1 MVQREGRI
9 LRRGNENKEIN
20 IYRYIAE
27 GSFDAYSWQ
36 ILETKQRFITQF
48 LLGSSYQRSAYD
60 LEENVLT
67 YAEVKALA
75 LSEPLMKI
83 KAEKENELKTLKLL
97 RTKES
102 EENKRLS
109 DELSQLSSK
118 VFELE
123 SLHSRVS
130 SMASK
135 LKHNE
140 NQYQTELEL
149 QELKTVLTKEFL
161 YGSGGE
167 TEYRVS
173 YFQIVL
179 PENQDE
185 KKPYIILQETDTY
198 QFRRV
203 CETLYMGENSSGN
216 AIRISNFLKNYDKR
230 VKDVQEQIEKAKRRK
245 SDIEAVLSTTST
257 LSGQIKALE
266 DELYVINS
274 RITIDEP
281 EDIVY

>member
-1 MVQREGRI
+1 MIQREGRI
-9 LRRGNENKEIN
+9 LRRGNESEEIN

-36 ILETKQRFITQF
+36 ILETKQCFITQF
-48 LLGSSYQRSAYD
+48 LMGSSYQRSAYD

-109 DELSQLSSK
+109 DELSDLSSRIL
-118 VFELE
+118 ELE
-123 SLHSRVS
+123 LLHSNAS
-130 SMASK
+130 SIANR
-135 LKHNE
+135 LKYNKDT
-140 NQYQTELEL
+140 YQTELEI
-149 QELKTVLTKEFL
+149 QELKTVLTKDFL
-161 YGSGGE
+161 FSASGV
-167 TEYRVS
+167 TEYCVFC
-173 YFQIVL
+173 FQIVL
-179 PENQDE
+179 PETQDE
-185 KKPYIILQETDTY
+185 KKPYIILKETVPY
-198 QFRRV
+198 QFGSI
-203 CETLYMGENSSGN
+203 CETVYMGEKPSGN
-216 AIRISNFLKNYDKR
+216 ATRIANFLKNYDKR
-230 VKDVQEQIEKAKRRK
+230 VKDYQEQIDKTKRRK
-245 SDIEAVLSTTST
+245 SDIEAVLSNTST
-257 LSGQIKALE
+257 LIHQIKSLE
-266 DELYVINS
+266 YELYVINS